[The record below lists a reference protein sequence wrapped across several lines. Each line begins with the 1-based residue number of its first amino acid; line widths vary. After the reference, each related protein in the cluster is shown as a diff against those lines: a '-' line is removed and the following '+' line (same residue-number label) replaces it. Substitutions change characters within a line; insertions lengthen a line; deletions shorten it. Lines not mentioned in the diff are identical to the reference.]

1 MKVNPYMAFD
11 PLPGSASLNPALD
24 RWTESQTQWA
34 SAVTERFNTGH
45 YVPGVSW
52 VVGEDT
58 ATRTEQL
65 GSTTNA
71 LEYLRQIDVAYRIE
85 GFGAGEQLAAAAFDG
100 VPLDLHGTADGNGTL
115 DGSFRIPAKV
125 PSGAKAVTFTG
136 KGGSRASAVF
146 VGQGQLTVNTLR
158 QVNTITTIWVDP
170 LAQTFVLDKATQ
182 LAGVDLWFTAKGGD
196 ARLQIRDVA
205 NGVPTRTVLAEA
217 LIPAS
222 SIVVSGSGH
231 TRVLLPSPLSLAA
244 GPAYAFV
251 VLCDDAET
259 ALSVAELGKFDATA
273 QQWVVSQPY
282 QVGVLLSSSN
292 ASTWTAHQDRDL
304 TFRLLE
310 ASFSAAQSQ
319 QELGSVSVAGAT
331 DLLLLSLSE
340 TPNADTRVEYDMAL
354 PGGEILTV
362 ADGQPLRLA
371 APATGQ
377 ISIKA
382 RLAGT
387 PKASPVLWPGTQLIS
402 GAVGAAADYATRSI
416 PARGATKA
424 VLVYDAVIPSGAAV
438 TPQIRKDSGEWEAL
452 TADGTT
458 NQGDGLV
465 EYRFKAALSN
475 VSEVKV
481 RLTLTGTSTARPRVS
496 NIRLMAVI

>member
-1 MKVNPYMAFD
+1 M
-11 PLPGSASLNPALD
+11 D

-71 LEYLRQIDVAYRIE
+71 LEYLRQIDVAYHIE
-85 GFGAGEQLAAAAFDG
+85 GFGAGEQLASATFDG
-100 VPLDLHGTADGNGTL
+100 ITLAVSGTADGNGTL
-115 DGSFRIPAKV
+115 DGSFHIPAKV

-205 NGVPTRTVLAEA
+205 NGVPTRTVLTEA
-217 LIPAS
+217 HIPAS
-222 SIVVSGSGH
+222 SIVVSGGGH
-231 TRVLLPSPLSLAA
+231 TRVLLPSPLSAGGGHRIRLRGALRRRGDGPFRRRTRQVRRHRAAVGRQPALSGRRAAFFQQRQHMDGPSGPRPDLPAA
-244 GPAYAFV
+244 G
-251 VLCDDAET
+251 
-259 ALSVAELGKFDATA
+259 
-273 QQWVVSQPY
+273 
-282 QVGVLLSSSN
+282 GVL
-292 ASTWTAHQDRDL
+292 QR
-304 TFRLLE
+304 
-310 ASFSAAQSQ
+310 
-319 QELGSVSVAGAT
+319 
-331 DLLLLSLSE
+331 
-340 TPNADTRVEYDMAL
+340 RVEPAGTRLGIRLRGHRPAAPL
-354 PGGEILTV
+354 PLRNPKRRHPRRVRHGPARRGNP
-362 ADGQPLRLA
+362 DRGRRQPLRLA
-371 APATGQ
+371 TPTTGP
-377 ISIKA
+377 ISVKA

-402 GAVGAAADYATRSI
+402 GAVGLTADYATRSI
-416 PARGATKA
+416 PARDATKA
-424 VLVYDAVIPSGAAV
+424 VLVYDAVIPSGATV
-438 TPQIRKDSGEWEAL
+438 TPQIRKDSGEWESL

-481 RLTLTGTSTARPRVS
+481 RLTLTGTATARPRVS